1 MSASSQTSHL
11 AIGEVLS
18 LIQQEFPDVTI
29 SKIRFLESQGLIAPE
44 RTASGFR
51 KFYDSDIQ
59 RLRWILR
66 QQGDHFLPLKVIKKM
81 IDEGIESAPASGA
94 MGTQPMLWANAE
106 DGAGDEIPA
115 VDISDS
121 RGLAK
126 ESTNGANGAER
137 VATSDTAESA
147 DADVPGERKARHS
160 ATHPSVVAAAMVQSA
175 HAASTSNSLTVDDVT
190 DGEVT
195 RVTDASLSSGAPGA
209 KPEQSTRSARTF
221 SSPADIVAALQ
232 EDPRPAS
239 SRRSSGG
246 GFGSDSR
253 QRARAPFEPQDL
265 SSGPSDAEFLSAEEV
280 CQHFDIEISLL
291 AELDK
296 FGLISPRRFGGV
308 ESYSEAD
315 VEVIGVAV
323 RYNSMGIEPRHLR
336 MYKIAAEREAG
347 FIEQLVVPLLK
358 QRNPT
363 ARDNAAERSS
373 ELAAM
378 GDELRNLI
386 LRQHLRN
393 LLGGR

>member
-1 MSASSQTSHL
+1 
-11 AIGEVLS
+11 
-18 LIQQEFPDVTI
+18 
-29 SKIRFLESQGLIAPE
+29 
-44 RTASGFR
+44 

-66 QQGDHFLPLKVIKKM
+66 QQTDHFLPLKVIKKM
-81 IDEGIESAPASGA
+81 IDDGLESAPATGA
-94 MGTQPMLWANAE
+94 MGTQPMLWAGGE
-106 DGAGDEIPA
+106 DGTSDTTPT

-121 RGLAK
+121 RGDTVDA
-126 ESTNGANGAER
+126 TNGTNGTAR
-137 VATSDTAESA
+137 PTNGSAVAGIRPGAGTADAAGQTASPQESA
-147 DADVPGERKARHS
+147 AAASAEATAAEEKPVRHS

-175 HAASTSNSLTVDDVT
+175 RKASNSASAAVNDPS
-190 DGEVT
+190 DGDMAIGT
-195 RVTDASLSSGAPGA
+195 PGSQSGNESGA
-209 KPEQSTRSARTF
+209 KPDQSGRSGRTF

-232 EDPRPAS
+232 EDPRPGSA
-239 SRRSSGG
+239 RRSSSGS
-246 GFGSDSR
+246 GFDDR
-253 QRARAPFEPQDL
+253 LRARAPFEPQDL
-265 SSGPSDAEFLSAEEV
+265 ASSPGDAEFLSAEEV

-291 AELDK
+291 MELDK

-393 LLGGR
+393 FLGGR

>member
-51 KFYDSDIQ
+51 KFYESDIE

-66 QQGDHFLPLKVIKKM
+66 QQSDHFLPLKVIKKM
-81 IDEGIESAPASGA
+81 IDEGIDAKPGA
-94 MGTQPMLWANAE
+94 QLGAGTQPMLW
-106 DGAGDEIPA
+106 
-115 VDISDS
+115 S
-121 RGLAK
+121 
-126 ESTNGANGAER
+126 GAE
-137 VATSDTAESA
+137 TA
-147 DADVPGERKARHS
+147 DATVDLSESKQATGTEDVAGAAAPAAVPETAAQPSRRRPS
-160 ATHPSVVAAAMVQSA
+160 PTHPSVVATAMA
-175 HAASTSNSLTVDDVT
+175 AASSTPPSGSGRIVSAPAEKAAVENNA
-190 DGEVT
+190 
-195 RVTDASLSSGAPGA
+195 ASAA
-209 KPEQSTRSARTF
+209 KETPQADEATAAARTI

-232 EDPRPAS
+232 EDPRPS
-239 SRRSSGG
+239 SARRAASGG
-246 GFGSDSR
+246 GRGTRGGRPSL
-253 QRARAPFEPQDL
+253 AAEDL
-265 SSGPSDAEFLSAEEV
+265 STSGDAEFLSAAEV
-280 CQHFDIEISLL
+280 CENFDVEPSLL
-291 AELDK
+291 AELEK
-296 FGLISPRRFGGV
+296 FGLISPRRFGGA

-315 VEVIGVAV
+315 VEVIGMAV
-323 RYNSMGIEPRHLR
+323 RYLSMGIEPRHLR
-336 MYKIAAEREAG
+336 MYKISAEREAG

-363 ARDNAAERSS
+363 ARENASERAS

-386 LRQHLRN
+386 LRQLLRD